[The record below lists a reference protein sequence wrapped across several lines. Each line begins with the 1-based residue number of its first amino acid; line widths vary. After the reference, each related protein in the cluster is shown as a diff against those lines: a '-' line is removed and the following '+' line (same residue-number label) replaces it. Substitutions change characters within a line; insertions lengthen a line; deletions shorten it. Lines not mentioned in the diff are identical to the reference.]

1 MEIIYGIMYGLL
13 GQMGSFMQLQG
24 AMKLG
29 WYPKYYWPVLLM
41 SVPLSWLYIK
51 SVEHFVAA
59 FDGQLWPSRLIGFG
73 LGITIFSIM
82 SHFMFKEPLT
92 PKTLVC
98 IGLGLTIIAIQVIWK

>member
-1 MEIIYGIMYGLL
+1 MEIIYGVMYGLL
-13 GQMGSFMQLQG
+13 GQIGSFMQLQG

-29 WYPKYYWPVLLM
+29 WYPKYFWPVLLM

>member
-1 MEIIYGIMYGLL
+1 MYGLL
-13 GQMGSFMQLQG
+13 GQVGSFMQLQG

-29 WYPKYYWPVLLM
+29 WFPKYFWPVLLM

-51 SVEHFVAA
+51 SVEHFLAA

-82 SHFMFKEPLT
+82 SHFLFKEPFT

-98 IGLGLTIIAIQVIWK
+98 IGLGLIIIAIQVIWK

>member
-13 GQMGSFMQLQG
+13 GQVGSFMQLQG

-29 WYPKYYWPVLLM
+29 WFPKYFWPVLLM

-51 SVEHFVAA
+51 SVEHFLAA

-82 SHFMFKEPLT
+82 SHFLFKEPLT

-98 IGLGLTIIAIQVIWK
+98 IGLGVTIILIQILWK

>member
-1 MEIIYGIMYGLL
+1 MEIIYGVMYGLL
-13 GQMGSFMQLQG
+13 GQVGSFMQLQG

-29 WYPKYYWPVLLM
+29 WFPKYFWPVLLM

-51 SVEHFVAA
+51 SVEHFLAA
-59 FDGQLWPSRLIGFG
+59 FNGQLWPSRLIGFG

-82 SHFMFKEPLT
+82 SHFLFKEPLT

-98 IGLGLTIIAIQVIWK
+98 IGLGVTIILIQILWK

>member
-1 MEIIYGIMYGLL
+1 MYGLL
-13 GQMGSFMQLQG
+13 GQVGSFMQLQG

-29 WYPKYYWPVLLM
+29 WFPKYFWPVLLM

-51 SVEHFVAA
+51 SVEHFLAA

-73 LGITIFSIM
+73 LGIAIFSIM
-82 SHFMFKEPLT
+82 SHFLFKEPLT

-98 IGLGLTIIAIQVIWK
+98 IGLGLIIIAIQVIWK

>member
-1 MEIIYGIMYGLL
+1 MNIIYGILFGLL
-13 GQMGSFMQLQG
+13 GQIGSYLQLQG

-29 WYPKYYWPVLLM
+29 WFPKYFWPVLLM

-73 LGITIFSIM
+73 LGIIVFSVM
-82 SHFMFKEPLT
+82 SHYMFKEPFS

-98 IGLGLTIIAIQVIWK
+98 IGLGLTIIGIQILWK

>member
-1 MEIIYGIMYGLL
+1 MEIIYGILYGLL
-13 GQMGSFMQLQG
+13 GQIGSFMQLQG

-29 WYPKYYWPVLLM
+29 WYPKYFWPMMVL
-41 SVPLSWLYIK
+41 SIPLSLAYVK
-51 SVEHFVAA
+51 SVEHFVVA

-82 SHFMFKEPLT
+82 SHFLFKEPLS

-98 IGLGLTIIAIQVIWK
+98 IGLGILIILIQILWK